1 MEFFHALVAY
11 KEGENV
17 KLSLKK
23 LGQEDLPEGEILI
36 RVDYSSVNYKDGLAS
51 SANSRVVSR
60 YPIVPGIDL
69 AGTVLSSKD
78 SRFHPGDEVIAT
90 SYDIGTGR
98 YGGYSEIVCIPADYV
113 VPLPKGLTMREAMI
127 LGTAGFTAALSVQRL
142 EDNGLHP
149 GQGLVAVAGAT
160 GGVGSHAVSMLAGLG
175 YEVHAS
181 TGKKAEH
188 EYLLSLG
195 AAQVLPREAFTAADE
210 KPLRKQ
216 LWAAAVDPVGG
227 KVTPYLLST
236 VKYGGSVAL
245 SGMAAGNGVST
256 SVFPFILRGV
266 NLLGIDSVYCPMPV
280 RERVW
285 QRLAGDWK
293 PAGLESMVNREV
305 GLKELPQALEDI
317 LASRIRGRV
326 LVNLQK

>member
-51 SANSRVVSR
+51 SANGRVVSR

-98 YGGYSEIVCIPADYV
+98 YGGYSEIACIPADYV

-149 GQGLVAVAGAT
+149 GQGPVAVAGAT
-160 GGVGSHAVSMLAGLG
+160 GGVGSHAVSMLAGIG

-181 TGKKAEH
+181 TG
-188 EYLLSLG
+188 
-195 AAQVLPREAFTAADE
+195 
-210 KPLRKQ
+210 
-216 LWAAAVDPVGG
+216 
-227 KVTPYLLST
+227 
-236 VKYGGSVAL
+236 
-245 SGMAAGNGVST
+245 
-256 SVFPFILRGV
+256 
-266 NLLGIDSVYCPMPV
+266 
-280 RERVW
+280 
-285 QRLAGDWK
+285 
-293 PAGLESMVNREV
+293 
-305 GLKELPQALEDI
+305 
-317 LASRIRGRV
+317 
-326 LVNLQK
+326 